1 MKVIAVTLVL
11 LLAGNA
17 LAGDL
22 INKWVLMNYNR
33 YPIIGKS
40 KPSLVSILT
49 ELESKL
55 TTGGSVDTAV
65 NFLDSLRA
73 SIDSE

>member
-11 LLAGNA
+11 LLAGKA

-22 INKWVLMNYNR
+22 TNR

-40 KPSLVSILT
+40 KPTLVSILT

-55 TTGGSVDTAV
+55 SSGGSIDTAV
-65 NFLDSLRA
+65 NFLSNLRA